1 MDGYYEMKRKKNEI
15 ELLTLN
21 TWQIKIGATY
31 VHERHKTVANVP
43 QMEPK

>member
-1 MDGYYEMKRKKNEI
+1 MDGYYEMGKKKNEI

-21 TWQIKIGATY
+21 TRQIKTGAIY
-31 VHERHKTVANVP
+31 VRERHKTVADVP